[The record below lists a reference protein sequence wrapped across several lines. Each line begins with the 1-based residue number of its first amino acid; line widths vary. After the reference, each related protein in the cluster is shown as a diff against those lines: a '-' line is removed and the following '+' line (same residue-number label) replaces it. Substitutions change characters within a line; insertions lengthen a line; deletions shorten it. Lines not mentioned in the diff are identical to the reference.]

1 MQGVVNR
8 ARTSHVIAHR
18 WAHMIRDAGNLW
30 QSAVVCI
37 THCLEMT
44 NQETTPMKNKIYPT
58 FDAAVADI
66 PDGAVF
72 MSPGFGGVGVP
83 RNLLAALHR
92 QGAKSLTGISNNG
105 GTKDDK
111 VDVGTLIAAGQVK
124 KMYCAFTAATHPSQ
138 VTPFVQMYNE
148 GKIDAEVLP
157 QGTLAERVRA
167 AAAGIGAFYTPA
179 SVGTELAEGK
189 EHREINGRTYVLE
202 YPLHA
207 DYAFI
212 RAWKA
217 DAFGNLQF
225 RLAQRNFNP
234 IMAMAARITIVE
246 VENDIVPIG
255 ELDPDHIHVP
265 GVYVDRMVRIPPDGI
280 WD

>member
-1 MQGVVNR
+1 
-8 ARTSHVIAHR
+8 
-18 WAHMIRDAGNLW
+18 
-30 QSAVVCI
+30 
-37 THCLEMT
+37 
-44 NQETTPMKNKIYPT
+44 MKNKIYQT
-58 FDAAVADI
+58 FDEAVADV
-66 PDGAVF
+66 PDGSVL
-72 MSPGFGGVGVP
+72 MSPGFGGVGLP
-83 RNLLAALHR
+83 RNLLAALNR
-92 QGAKSLTGISNNG
+92 QGAKNLTGISNNA
-105 GTKDDK
+105 GTVDAK
-111 VDVGTLIAAGQVK
+111 VDVGTLVAAGQVK
-124 KMYCAFTAATHPSQ
+124 KMICAFTAPTHPSQ
-138 VTPFVQMYNE
+138 ITPFVRMYNNGE
-148 GKIDAEVLP
+148 MDAELVP
-157 QGTLAERVRA
+157 QGTLAERIRA
-167 AAAGIGAFYTPA
+167 AASGIGAFYTPA

-246 VENDIVPIG
+246 VENDIVAAG
-255 ELDPDHIHVP
+255 ELDPDQIHVS
-265 GVYVDRMVRIPPDGI
+265 GVYVDRLVRIPPSPDGI

>member
-1 MQGVVNR
+1 
-8 ARTSHVIAHR
+8 
-18 WAHMIRDAGNLW
+18 
-30 QSAVVCI
+30 
-37 THCLEMT
+37 
-44 NQETTPMKNKIYPT
+44 MKNKIYQT
-58 FDAAVADI
+58 FDEAVADV
-66 PDGAVF
+66 PDGSVF
-72 MSPGFGGVGVP
+72 MSPGFGGVGLP
-83 RNLLAALHR
+83 RNLLAALNR
-92 QGAKSLTGISNNG
+92 QGAKNLTGISNNA
-105 GTKDDK
+105 GTVDAK
-111 VDVGTLIAAGQVK
+111 VDVGTLVAVGQVK
-124 KMYCAFTAATHPSQ
+124 KMICAFTAPTHPSQ
-138 VTPFVQMYNE
+138 ITPFVRMYNDGE
-148 GKIDAEVLP
+148 VDAELVP
-157 QGTLAERVRA
+157 QGTLAERIRA
-167 AAAGIGAFYTPA
+167 AASGIGAFYTPA

-246 VENDIVPIG
+246 VENDIVAAG
-255 ELDPDHIHVP
+255 ELDPDQIHVS
-265 GVYVDRMVRIPPDGI
+265 GVYVDRLVRIPPAPDGI